1 MVLRCA
7 EHEQAFR
14 GVPGTFSGLRAH
26 AAAVVITLRM
36 VNIDRPRLLTA
47 SLVIAVVVS
56 VAGGYVWSRTVA
68 DSDAGVDAVLED
80 PQDRTL
86 EGGPAAIEP
95 IPEGDVLPEATLVDG
110 EGNDVSSRSLLGDR
124 PLVINFWFS
133 TCIPC
138 ERDLAD
144 FADVDAEV
152 SDQVRFIGVNPLDT
166 VAAMERFAGE
176 RGVEYELLRDE
187 AVELQTALG
196 VTFFPYT
203 VFVTS
208 SGEIVDQTGVLD
220 ADGLREKVD
229 TLLEREA

>member
-1 MVLRCA
+1 MRTIV
-7 EHEQAFR
+7 
-14 GVPGTFSGLRAH
+14 GD
-26 AAAVVITLRM
+26 VVITLRR
-36 VNIDRPRLLTA
+36 VNVNRPRLFAA

-68 DSDAGVDAVLED
+68 DSDDGIDVVLED

-86 EGGPAAIEP
+86 EGGPAEITP

-110 EGNDVSSRSLLGDR
+110 AGNEVSSRSLLRDR

-138 ERDLAD
+138 ERELSD
-144 FADVDAEV
+144 FAEVDAEV
-152 SDQVRFIGVNPLDT
+152 SDEVRFIGVNPLDT
-166 VAAMERFAGE
+166 VAVMERFAGE

-187 AVELQTALG
+187 AAELQQAIG

-220 ADGLREKVD
+220 ADGLRERVD
-229 TLLEREA
+229 ALLEREA

>member
-1 MVLRCA
+1 MRPIA
-7 EHEQAFR
+7 
-14 GVPGTFSGLRAH
+14 GD
-26 AAAVVITLRM
+26 VVITLRR
-36 VNIDRPRLLTA
+36 VNINRPRLLAA

-68 DSDAGVDAVLED
+68 ESDDGVDAVLED

-110 EGNDVSSRSLLGDR
+110 DGNDVSSRSLLGDR

-138 ERDLAD
+138 ERELAD
-144 FADVDAEV
+144 FAEVDAEM

-166 VAAMERFAGE
+166 VPAMERFAGE

>member
-1 MVLRCA
+1 MRP
-7 EHEQAFR
+7 
-14 GVPGTFSGLRAH
+14 GSVPGTFRGMQTIAGD
-26 AAAVVITLRM
+26 VVITLRR
-36 VNIDRPRLLTA
+36 VSINRPRLFAA
-47 SLVIAVVVS
+47 SLVVAVVVS
-56 VAGGYVWSRTVA
+56 VAGGYVWSQTVA
-68 DSDAGVDAVLED
+68 DSDADDVDAVLED
-80 PQDRTL
+80 SQDRTL
-86 EGGPAAIEP
+86 DGGPALIEP
-95 IPEGDVLPEATLVDG
+95 IPEGDRLPEATLVDG
-110 EGNDVSSRSLLGDR
+110 EGNDVSSLSLLGDR

-138 ERDLAD
+138 ERELAD
-144 FADVDAEV
+144 FAEVDAEV
-152 SDQVRFIGVNPLDT
+152 SDQVRFIGVNPLDSVPT
-166 VAAMERFAGE
+166 MERFAGE

-229 TLLEREA
+229 NLLEREA

>member
-1 MVLRCA
+1 MR
-7 EHEQAFR
+7 R
-14 GVPGTFSGLRAH
+14 ITGD
-26 AAAVVITLRM
+26 VVITLRR
-36 VNIDRPRLLTA
+36 VNINRPRLLAA

-56 VAGGYVWSRTVA
+56 VAGGYVWSQTVA
-68 DSDAGVDAVLED
+68 ESDDGVNVVLED
-80 PQDRTL
+80 SQDRTL

-110 EGNDVSSRSLLGDR
+110 DGNDVSSRSLLGDR

-133 TCIPC
+133 TCVPC
-138 ERDLAD
+138 ERELED
-144 FADVDAEV
+144 FAEVDAEV

-166 VAAMERFAGE
+166 VSAMERFAGE

-187 AVELQTALG
+187 AAELQTALG
-196 VTFFPYT
+196 ITFFPYT

-229 TLLEREA
+229 ALLEREA

>member
-1 MVLRCA
+1 M
-7 EHEQAFR
+7 
-14 GVPGTFSGLRAH
+14 
-26 AAAVVITLRM
+26 
-36 VNIDRPRLLTA
+36 
-47 SLVIAVVVS
+47 IAVVVS
-56 VAGGYVWSRTVA
+56 VAGGYVWSQTIA
-68 DSDAGVDAVLED
+68 ESDDDVNVVLED
-80 PQDRTL
+80 SQDRTL

-110 EGNDVSSRSLLGDR
+110 DGNDVSSRSLLGDR

-138 ERDLAD
+138 ERELED
-144 FADVDAEV
+144 FAEVDAEV

-166 VAAMERFAGE
+166 VSAMERFAGE
-176 RGVEYELLRDE
+176 RGVEYELFRDE
-187 AVELQTALG
+187 AAELQTALG
-196 VTFFPYT
+196 ITFFPYT

-229 TLLEREA
+229 ALLEREA